1 MLSQIPADFD
11 WGAFLLLLV
20 VAIGILWALRMML
33 RKNRQDL
40 KSLEAELA
48 EDQASESADSPAG
61 RTKK

>member
-48 EDQASESADSPAG
+48 EDQASESADGPAG

>member
-11 WGAFLLLLV
+11 WGAFLLLLI

-48 EDQASESADSPAG
+48 EDQASGSADSPAG
-61 RTKK
+61 RAEK